1 MIKTMNEYIVGDNL
15 EILSKIESEYDFCY
29 IDPPYNTGRDFGHFV
44 DKFDDM
50 KSFIDF
56 LKPRIE
62 LIYSKLKNNGTF
74 VFHIDSIASHY
85 CKIML
90 DDIFGIK
97 NFNNEII
104 LCTSGMKKVK
114 TKLMRSHDVLLV
126 YSKNKSKVTFNMVY
140 LPYPETNKK
149 FKKDSRGEYITSAA
163 KNSQPDVIYRPNLRY
178 EWNGHQNQWWISKE
192 RMQLLHDDDR
202 LEYNAVGIPRIK
214 RYLNE
219 LDGIPLKDVWNDIHS
234 IQGSEKLNYA
244 TQKPIKLLE
253 RLLSLYTNEND
264 NCIDFFAG
272 SGTLGRA
279 CIKMNRNYTLID
291 LNKEGKDLF
300 DSTKNLIYNITDV
313 DSFGEPVGIEK
324 WCE

>member
-29 IDPPYNTGRDFGHFV
+29 IDQPYNTGRDFGHFV

-126 YSKNKSKVTFNMVY
+126 YSKNKSKATFNMVY

-219 LDGIPLKDVWNDIHS
+219 LNGIPLKDVWNDIHS

-264 NCIDFFAG
+264 NCIDFFE
-272 SGTLGRA
+272 
-279 CIKMNRNYTLID
+279 IQ
-291 LNKEGKDLF
+291 F
-300 DSTKNLIYNITDV
+300 
-313 DSFGEPVGIEK
+313 
-324 WCE
+324 